1 MTARILIFLL
11 VSLYLGSYGYSQHY
25 IDSLETQF
33 ILVDNTEKLKIL
45 DELIPYYF
53 RNEPMQALKSAEKM
67 QGLAMQTGSKAYE
80 LKAQRY
86 LGLSDSRLKSD
97 HETALQS
104 CYQAEINAK
113 SNGFIEE
120 LILTKL
126 AIADIYHQ
134 LGNNTK
140 ALEYQLDAYHLS
152 DSMKFMHLHS
162 VVLNNEAR
170 SYIQLEDLDKAE
182 LCLKNSLKNAKLYDQ
197 DEIIAETHMMFGDL
211 YKEAFNHE
219 MALQHYEKA
228 HEVFVKLQKDILVA
242 IALFKIGNTYFSLDM
257 VDTSFQY
264 HLNALA
270 IRNRIKDRTG
280 LAESY
285 NAIGHICI
293 ENGEFVRAINNLK
306 LGLANAELINSNIL
320 MQQSFDYL
328 SLAYMGIEDYKNAAI
343 YKNKYSSISEL
354 IYSEDNERK
363 IQELNTQNEIA
374 QRELQIMNL
383 QEATVRKE
391 QQLATSQKFNVTL
404 VLLLLVTVISVFF
417 VIRSYREKRSINMEL
432 QKINAKVIKQNEA
445 LSELNN
451 TKDKFFSIIGHDLKG
466 PLNSLTAFSQLLINH
481 TASLTEEE
489 IRTVARDL
497 DKSLKNLYELL
508 ENLLGWARSQTGRLE
523 FVAENFRISEVIKE
537 SVRLLSKA
545 AVNKQIKIEMM
556 VDDAI
561 EVHAD
566 LNSIKTVLRNLLS
579 NAIKFTPGGG
589 VISIFVD
596 EWKDSIEIGM
606 HDTGVGMS
614 REVQDKIFDISAKHT
629 SLGTN
634 KEKGTGLG
642 LILCKEFVERNQ
654 GALTVES
661 EENIGSTFKF
671 TLPKLAP
678 SKSTLLEEVKEA

>member
-1 MTARILIFLL
+1 MTARILIFLF
-11 VSLYLGSYGYSQHY
+11 VSLHLSNYGYSQQY

-33 ILVDNTEKLKIL
+33 ILVDNAEKLKIL

-67 QGLAMQTGSKAYE
+67 QGLAMQVGSKEYE

-97 HETALQS
+97 HEAALQN

-134 LGNNTK
+134 IGNNTK

-152 DSMKFMHLHS
+152 DSMKFTHLHS
-162 VVLNNEAR
+162 IILNNEAR
-170 SYIQLEDLDKAE
+170 SYIQLEDHEKAE
-182 LCLKNSLKNAKLYDQ
+182 LCLKNSLKNAKIYDQ
-197 DEIIAETHMMFGDL
+197 GEIIAETHMMFGDL
-211 YKEAFNHE
+211 YKEAFNYE

-242 IALFKIGNTYFSLDM
+242 ISLFKIGNTYFSLDM
-257 VDTSFQY
+257 VDESFQY

-285 NAIGHICI
+285 NEIGHICI

-306 LGLANAELINSNIL
+306 LGLANAELINSNVL
-320 MQQSFDYL
+320 MQRSFDYL

-374 QRELQIMNL
+374 RRELQIKTL
-383 QEATVRKE
+383 QEVTERKQ
-391 QQLATSQKFNVTL
+391 QQLATSQKFNITL
-404 VLLLLVTVISVFF
+404 GLLLVVTAISVFF
-417 VIRSYREKRSINMEL
+417 FIRSYREKRRINKEL
-432 QKINAKVIKQNEA
+432 QAINAKVIKQNEA
-445 LSELNN
+445 LSELNS

-489 IRTVARDL
+489 IRTIARDL

-523 FVAENFRISEVIKE
+523 FVAENFRISEIIKE
-537 SVRLLSKA
+537 NIRLLSKA
-545 AVNKQIKIEMM
+545 ALNKQIKIEMM
-556 VDDAI
+556 VDDDLEI
-561 EVHAD
+561 YAD
-566 LNSIKTVLRNLLS
+566 LNSIKTVIRNLLS
-579 NAIKFTPGGG
+579 NAIKFTPEGG

-596 EWKDSIEIGM
+596 EWKDSVEIGI

-614 REVQDKIFDISAKHT
+614 REIQDKIFDISAKHT

-634 KEKGTGLG
+634 QEKGTGLG
-642 LILCKEFVERNQ
+642 LILCKEFIERNQ
-654 GALTVES
+654 GVLTVES
-661 EENIGSTFKF
+661 EVNVGSTFKF
-671 TLPKLAP
+671 TLPKLQAH
-678 SKSTLLEEVKEA
+678 KSTQLEEVNEG